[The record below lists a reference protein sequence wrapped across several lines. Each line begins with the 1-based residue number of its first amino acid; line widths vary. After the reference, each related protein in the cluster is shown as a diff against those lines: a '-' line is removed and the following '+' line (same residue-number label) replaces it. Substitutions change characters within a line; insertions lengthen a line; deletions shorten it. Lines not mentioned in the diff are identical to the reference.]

1 MSILPGF
8 NRLAQRLS
16 ESNKIVKSSA
26 SFIVSPADGRFGQ
39 IEMTVTS
46 RIVAFPK
53 QRRVL
58 FIGKRSDVQTMRS
71 AETHLH
77 SEKHAPASPGFG
89 EKICAFVQ
97 TDSMNWN

>member
-1 MSILPGF
+1 TRWPRGW
-8 NRLAQRLS
+8 
-16 ESNKIVKSSA
+16 SSDVCSSDL

-89 EKICAFVQ
+89 EKICRSEERRVGKKRGSRR
-97 TDSMNWN
+97 T